1 MRSSDNTTGH
11 CGKIV
16 FYSLEMEKRLYSF
29 MDLEKMDQDEFD
41 RFIEDI
47 PPDNE
52 SINSDVD
59 GEMQE
64 DFTANTIPETGELFD
79 TENMEMILENGTN
92 YMSDWDEEDNI
103 PLSSMKNKIRDSLV
117 YWTNDES
124 YVTQQN
130 VFKEDT
136 GPNLPDNAQSYNS
149 NTANLRVNNVGDI
162 MSLGIN
168 AYSSKCTDT
177 IMVII
182 RPLVIWSAARDL
194 QTPFSHTGRILEWV
208 LINWFERKVYV
219 SDRIHKL
226 PYHVE
231 KSPKKLT

>member
-1 MRSSDNTTGH
+1 
-11 CGKIV
+11 
-16 FYSLEMEKRLYSF
+16 MEKRLYSF
-29 MDLEKMDQDEFD
+29 MDQDEFD

-64 DFTANTIPETGELFD
+64 NFTANTIPETGELFD
-79 TENMEMILENGTN
+79 TENMEMISENGTN

-103 PLSSMKNKIRDSLV
+103 PISSMKNKIRNSLV
-117 YWTNDES
+117 YWTNDE
-124 YVTQQN
+124 N
-130 VFKEDT
+130 
-136 GPNLPDNAQSYNS
+136 NS

-177 IMVII
+177 IMVIT
-182 RPLVIWSAARDL
+182 RPLVIWSAVRDL